1 MFGNLELFRFRNKLS
16 FRQLLEVQTLEY
28 SKVDDTHD
36 SGPLYNLAEL
46 VYINKCFNTTCLSIY
61 SIIVIFF

>member
-36 SGPLYNLAEL
+36 SGPLYNLAEFEISNFKH
-46 VYINKCFNTTCLSIY
+46 VGIH
-61 SIIVIFF
+61 